1 MLSLTNSVIIN
12 VVNQCIGAMRTFSRV
27 LEMAKKSVG
36 GLTEED
42 LKGKR

>member
-1 MLSLTNSVIIN
+1 MLSLTNWVII